1 MADNGTEPAPLGERA
16 LGGSEPVRGGRHF
29 LCREGRAFVPV
40 GTHVVP
46 RSGPDWAR
54 RVGADAF
61 EEAFA
66 QLASLGLDTARIDVL
81 WAAVEPEPGRY
92 DEGHLKVLDD
102 ILAAARRHGVLLH
115 PALFVGGEVGDAY
128 WDLPWREGRNPHTD
142 VDLLRAQVAQARM
155 LAERWR
161 GDPGVL
167 AWDLTDEPPYW
178 IIAGT
183 TDAEARGW
191 ASDLVTALRGED
203 PEHLITVG
211 TASQEVT
218 GGPFRADVMADL
230 LDFTCVHPYPIYSPT
245 LFPDGLLDARM
256 THSAAFETAL
266 AAGAGRSVMVQEF
279 GASSAQYHP
288 DRIADYDRLLLWSS
302 FGRGAIGFLSW
313 CWSDAEPAAYRRAP
327 YVRFP
332 HETQFGFTDASGA
345 VRPRGR
351 TLAEF
356 AAAIRQVDLDGY
368 AAHGPDPRAGIIVP
382 HEYVKPY
389 DRDFFGLDEASG
401 IYTPAEP
408 VWNPSP
414 GVVPLVHGWLNAFV
428 LAARAGIAVR
438 FPRENPEDDHWPEL
452 RLLLVPAPLTTST
465 TTLWHVRT
473 TFWRGAP
480 AFHAAGGTVYLS
492 LSAESAIP
500 EMTDLAGCRI
510 LDRAPAD
517 EAVELRFVKPWG
529 PFAPGD
535 TIELPAVDDDNL
547 STRGVLLGVDDART
561 VAVDG
566 HDRPALVVADR
577 GHGHTV
583 TCAYPVELLLAR
595 IPDAHRRH
603 ADWYGLYTGLA
614 ELSNARE
621 DAWADHPDI
630 TTGVLHGEHGGLV
643 TLTNHSP
650 RQVQFD
656 LILPAGATVSGKA
669 RQTEL
674 APYGSTLVTWD
685 QPGQAV

>member
-1 MADNGTEPAPLGERA
+1 MADNSDNSTEPA
-16 LGGSEPVRGGRHF
+16 PVRGGRHF
-29 LCREGRAFVPV
+29 LCRDGRAFVPV

-46 RSGPDWAR
+46 RSGPDWPG
-54 RVGADAF
+54 RVGVDAF

-66 QLASLGLDTARIDVL
+66 HLASLGLDTARIDVL

-92 DEGHLKVLDD
+92 DEGHLKVLDE

-115 PALFVGGEVGDAY
+115 PALFIGGEVGDAY
-128 WDLPWREGRNPHTD
+128 WDLPWRAGRNPHTD

-155 LAERWR
+155 LARRWR
-161 GDPGVL
+161 GDPAVL

-191 ASDLVTALRGED
+191 TSDLVTALRGED

-218 GGPFRADVMADL
+218 GGPFRADAVADL

-266 AAGAGRSVMVQEF
+266 AAGAGKSVMVQEF

-356 AAAIRQVDLDGY
+356 AAAIREIDLDRY
-368 AAHGPDPRAGIIVP
+368 AGHGPAPRAGIIVP

-389 DRDFFGLDEASG
+389 DRDFFGLDAASG

-408 VWNPSP
+408 VWNPNP

-438 FPRENPEDDHWPEL
+438 FPRENPADDHWPEL
-452 RLLLVPAPLTTST
+452 RLLLVPAPLTTSI

-517 EAVELRFVKPWG
+517 KTVELRFVEPWG
-529 PFAPGD
+529 PFTPGD
-535 TIELPAVDDDNL
+535 TIELPAADVDDGL
-547 STRGVLLGVDDART
+547 STRGVLLDVDDART

-566 HDRPALVVADR
+566 HGHPALVVAGR
-577 GHGHTV
+577 GRGRTV

-595 IPDAHRRH
+595 IPDAHRRYP
-603 ADWYGLYTGLA
+603 DWYGLYTGLA

-621 DAWADHPDI
+621 DAWADHPDV
-630 TTGVLHGEHGGLV
+630 TTGVLHGERGGLV
-643 TLTNHSP
+643 TVTNHSP
-650 RQVQFD
+650 RQVRFD
-656 LILPAGATVSGKA
+656 LILPTAAIVPGEA
-669 RQTEL
+669 RHTEL

-685 QPGQAV
+685 HPDQAV